1 MVPCVHTSLPKRHLD
16 LLCRFCCLTHK
27 QNDRSCNGVCICY
40 ACDDATQA
48 VNEVNTWKSCILS
61 WSCDFYRAMLC
72 IRGTIA
78 MGLCP
83 SVSVSVASRSSTKT
97 AKRRITQT
105 TPHDTPGTLVFWCQ
119 RSPRNSTGVLP
130 TKAPNT
136 GGVVKI
142 GDFRQI
148 TGYVSKTVKD
158 GHIVP
163 IKVAVLFLWRYEPVR
178 RIGKS
183 DDC

>member
-1 MVPCVHTSLPKRHLD
+1 
-16 LLCRFCCLTHK
+16 
-27 QNDRSCNGVCICY
+27 
-40 ACDDATQA
+40 
-48 VNEVNTWKSCILS
+48 
-61 WSCDFYRAMLC
+61 MLC

-105 TPHDTPGTLVFWCQ
+105 TPHDTPSGTLVFWCQ

-130 TKAPNT
+130 TRAPNT

-163 IKVAVLFLWRYEPVR
+163 IKVAVLFCDGTSWYGVSENLTTVNNFFA
-178 RIGKS
+178 RIITFTVQKFQLF
-183 DDC
+183 

>member
-1 MVPCVHTSLPKRHLD
+1 
-16 LLCRFCCLTHK
+16 
-27 QNDRSCNGVCICY
+27 
-40 ACDDATQA
+40 
-48 VNEVNTWKSCILS
+48 
-61 WSCDFYRAMLC
+61 MLC

-83 SVSVSVASRSSTKT
+83 SVSVASRSSTET

-119 RSPRNSTGVLP
+119 RSPRKSTGVLP
-130 TKAPNT
+130 TRAPNT

-158 GHIVP
+158 RHIVP
-163 IKVAVLFLWRYEPVR
+163 IKVAVLFCDGTSRYCVPENLTTGEQFFCSHNKVHCSE
-178 RIGKS
+178 IQIVLS
-183 DDC
+183 NLLYHYFFH